1 MRAYLLDD
9 EPLAV
14 KRLARLLEET
24 GRAEIVGASSDP
36 LAAAAWLNM
45 NPVDALFI
53 DIEMPG
59 LNGFELLARLA
70 SPPLVVFVTAFDQY
84 ALRAFQAN
92 SIDYLLK
99 PVEPAELA
107 RALSKLERM
116 LGGKGDTPR
125 QNIAGLLEKLL
136 AKYPAR
142 VASRTG
148 DKVEFVEVAEVTHFY
163 AKDKL
168 TYAATAAKQ
177 YMLDQTISDLDQR
190 LDPGQFLRIH
200 RGTLVKVSE
209 IRELHSW
216 FGGRM
221 IVRLKDGKT
230 ELPVSRERIAE
241 LKVRMGLSG

>member
-14 KRLARLLEET
+14 RRLARLLEET
-24 GRAEIVGASSDP
+24 GRAEIAGSSSDP
-36 LAAAAWLNM
+36 LAAAAWLNVY
-45 NPVDALFI
+45 PVDVLFL

-92 SIDYLLK
+92 SVDYLTK
-99 PVEPAELA
+99 PVEPAQLA

-116 LGGKGDTPR
+116 LGGGEAPR

-136 AKYPAR
+136 AKYPVR

-148 DKVEFVEVAEVTHFY
+148 DKVEFVEMSEVTYFY

-168 TYAATAAKQ
+168 TYAATAVKH
-177 YMLDQTISDLDQR
+177 YMLDQTISDLEQR
-190 LDPGQFLRIH
+190 LDPALFLRIH

-230 ELPVSRERIAE
+230 ELPVSRERVAE

>member
-24 GRAEIVGASSDP
+24 GRAEIVGSSSNP
-36 LAAAAWLNM
+36 MAAADWLNA
-45 NPVDALFI
+45 NPVDVLFI

-84 ALRAFQAN
+84 ALRAFQAS

-99 PVEPAELA
+99 PVESVPLA

-116 LGGKGDTPR
+116 LGGGEAPS

-148 DKVEFVEVAEVTHFY
+148 DKVEFVEVAEVTYFY

-168 TYAATAAKQ
+168 TYAATAAKH
-177 YMLDQTISDLDQR
+177 YMLDQTISDLEQR
-190 LDPGQFLRIH
+190 LDPVQFLRIH

>member
-14 KRLARLLEET
+14 KRLARLLEEA
-24 GRAEIVGASSDP
+24 GRAEIVGSSSDP
-36 LAAAAWLNM
+36 MAAAAWLNG
-45 NPVDALFI
+45 NPVDVLFV

-84 ALRAFQAN
+84 ALRAFQAS

-99 PVEPAELA
+99 PVEPVPLA

-116 LGGKGDTPR
+116 LGSGEAPS

-168 TYAATAAKQ
+168 THAAVAAKH
-177 YMLDQTISDLDQR
+177 YMLDQTISDLEQR
-190 LDPGQFLRIH
+190 LDPVQFLRIH

-230 ELPVSRERIAE
+230 ELPVARERVAE
-241 LKVRMGLSG
+241 LKLRMGLSG

>member
-14 KRLARLLEET
+14 RRLARLLEET
-24 GRAEIVGASSDP
+24 GRAEIVGSSSDP
-36 LAAAAWLNM
+36 LAAADWLNV
-45 NPVDALFI
+45 NPVDVLFL

-70 SPPLVVFVTAFDQY
+70 SPPLVAFVTAFDQY

-148 DKVEFVEVAEVTHFY
+148 DKVEFVEVAEVTYFY

-168 TYAATAAKQ
+168 TYAATAAKH
-177 YMLDQTISDLDQR
+177 YMLDQTISDLEQR
-190 LDPGQFLRIH
+190 LDPVLFLRIH

-230 ELPVSRERIAE
+230 ELPVARERVSD
-241 LKVRMGLSG
+241 LKLRMGLSG